1 MLEWL
6 HKIKDNSSFGTRYLT
21 ESALTDS
28 EFERNPLRGDLHSVM
43 LWLRRRAAGA
53 GTRAGTT
60 RVVAVEVR
68 SSGRVPPLAQ
78 RSLLRCTVVVARVVG
93 ETLFAMHQQVPA
105 RLVTPLAIFEALR
118 HNNEWVSGVVLYQS
132 HNLHILLPEHIQ
144 NFYQTPDYQ
153 RIQKLSFQQI
163 KKITPHLFH
172 VTKIKTK

>member
-1 MLEWL
+1 MLDWL
-6 HKIKDNSSFGTRYLT
+6 YKIKDKSSYLT

-28 EFERNPLRGDLHSVM
+28 EFERDPLRGDLHSVM
-43 LWLRRRAAGA
+43 LWLRRRRATGAGA
-53 GTRAGTT
+53 GTRA

-68 SSGRVPPLAQ
+68 SSGRVPPFAQ

-132 HNLHILLPEHIQ
+132 HNLHLLLPEHIQ
-144 NFYQTPDYQ
+144 TIKHQTKKNTEN
-153 RIQKLSFQQI
+153 KLSTN
-163 KKITPHLFH
+163 KKLTPHLFY
-172 VTKIKTK
+172 VTKNRVNKN

>member
-1 MLEWL
+1 MLDWL
-6 HKIKDNSSFGTRYLT
+6 YKTKDKSSYLT

-28 EFERNPLRGDLHSVM
+28 EFERDPLRGDLHSIM

-53 GTRAGTT
+53 GARTRAGTT

-68 SSGRVPPLAQ
+68 SAGRVPPFAQ

-118 HNNEWVSGVVLYQS
+118 HNNKWVSGVVLYQS
-132 HNLHILLPEHIQ
+132 HNLRLLLPEHIQ
-144 NFYQTPDYQ
+144 TIKHQTNKEY
-153 RIQKLSFQQI
+153 RN
-163 KKITPHLFH
+163 
-172 VTKIKTK
+172 